1 MFRTIFAAM
10 AVFAAASLMTPGDA
24 NAHWWN
30 KVEHSISKAANSAA
44 HAVATG
50 AKDALHDTEKA
61 ATTVAKDVK
70 KGAKAIGKFAKENA
84 RKACDKAVPVILGA
98 GVGKACKVVATE
110 FGAECNAALDIETE
124 GMAAAACTGGAV
136 AIWYE
141 CKTNKFTKSMISSA
155 THEICS
161 KI

>member
-24 NAHWWN
+24 SAHWWN
-30 KVEHSISKAANSAA
+30 KVAHSISHTVQHVA
-44 HAVATG
+44 HQVATG

-61 ATTVAKDVK
+61 ATTVGKDIK
-70 KGAKAIGKFAKENA
+70 KGAEAVGKFAKENA

-98 GVGKACKVVATE
+98 GVGKACKVVAAE
-110 FGAECNAALDIETE
+110 FGAACNAALDIETS

-136 AIWYE
+136 TIAYE
-141 CKTNKFTKSMISSA
+141 RKNNKFSKSMISSA